1 METDAVTIYALD
13 CPFMSPFI
21 GGGLVTAMY
30 PYLILQMG
38 SLGAGLALCGA
49 SIALLV
55 VLRLFFWNKEVKLQ
69 QR

>member
-1 METDAVTIYALD
+1 M
-13 CPFMSPFI
+13 CPFI